1 MTYLNTKIVNQIQTD
16 NGQFLLDI
24 LKEVVLETTVKTDNG
39 FKVVK

>member
-1 MTYLNTKIVNQIQTD
+1 MTYLNTNNAAQIQTD

-24 LKEVVLETTVKTDNG
+24 LKEVVLETTLKTDNG